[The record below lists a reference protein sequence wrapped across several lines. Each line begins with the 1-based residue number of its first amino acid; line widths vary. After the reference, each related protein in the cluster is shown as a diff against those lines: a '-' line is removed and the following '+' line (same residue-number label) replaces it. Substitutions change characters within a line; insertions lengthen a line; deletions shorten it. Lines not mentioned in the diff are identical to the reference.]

1 VSVQVITGGNAMTE
15 EQLAQTLSFF
25 GTYYEQLDV
34 AVFWGSSREFVKE
47 LKRRWQIYKEKK
59 HGR

>member
-1 VSVQVITGGNAMTE
+1 MLVQVITVGSAITE
-15 EQLAQTLSFF
+15 EQLAQTKSFL

-47 LKRRWQIYKEKK
+47 LNQRWLNYEEKK